1 MKQVGSSAQ
10 AIGERQGEDYYETEP
25 AAIDEL
31 LSKERFNHKI
41 WEPAC
46 GKRSLSR
53 RLEEHGYEVRDS
65 DIVVRPCDKPT
76 EKLDF
81 MECLD
86 SWDGDII
93 TNPPF
98 KIATD
103 FILHA
108 LGLVREGAKVAMF
121 LRLQFLEGRSKYR
134 RLYERFPPK
143 AIYVCSDRLNC
154 AKNGDFEKYKLNNYV
169 AYAWFVWEKGYKG
182 LPTLDWINTGKKGDE
197 PKLED
202 LWD

>member
-1 MKQVGSSAQ
+1 MGSSAQ

-31 LSKERFNHKI
+31 LKKESFNHFI

-65 DIVVRPCDKPT
+65 DIVVRPCDKSM

-108 LGLVREGAKVAMF
+108 LGLVKDGAKVAMF
-121 LRLQFLEGRSKYR
+121 LRLQFLEGRNKYR

-143 AIYVCSDRLNC
+143 AIYICSKPLNC
-154 AKNGDFEKYKLNNYV
+154 AKNGDFEKYKVNHYV
-169 AYAWFVWEKGYKG
+169 AYAWFVWQKGYKG
-182 LPTLDWINTGKKGDE
+182 KPVLDWINVGKE
-197 PKLED
+197 TPKEEALF
-202 LWD
+202 